1 MRVPKGKAFAR
12 AEAGRGEIVYY
23 VESEGGMT
31 PYRVRVVSPSFRN
44 AIVFKYIA
52 PGHRLMDLPAIY
64 GSIDYF
70 PPEADR

>member
-1 MRVPKGKAFAR
+1 MLR
-12 AEAGRGEIVYY
+12 AMGVQRLTEL
-23 VESEGGMT
+23 
-31 PYRVRVVSPSFRN
+31 RVVTPSARN
-44 AIVFKYIA
+44 AIVFKYIV

>member
-1 MRVPKGKAFAR
+1 MKIPAGKAIAR
-12 AEAGRGEIVYY
+12 GEMGRGEIIYY
-23 VESEGGMT
+23 VESDGGTT
-31 PYRVRVVSPSFRN
+31 PYRVRVVTPSARN
-44 AIVFKYIA
+44 AIVFKYIV